1 MRGDRER
8 VWTRSKSLKNAAG
21 GWGSRIIVKILLVED
36 DDSLAEIVAEALTSQ
51 HYLVDRAPEGQ
62 TGWELAEAF
71 TYDLILLDVLL
82 PKLNGLE
89 FCQKRRQQ
97 GDRTPILLMTVQGAS
112 TTKVRGLDAGADDY
126 LVKPFDLGELLARI
140 RALLRRSLD
149 ALPPAFEWG
158 DLRLD
163 PSNCQVTCRGQELKL
178 TAKEYSLLE
187 LFLRNPQRI
196 FNPSALLDHL
206 WSFEDPP
213 SENAVR
219 AQIKSLRQKLKHN
232 GVTDAIETIYGL
244 GYRLKAA
251 ENKADKQTKSS
262 RKRDDTDRTE
272 NPVPQLRIAQI
283 WEKQRSK
290 YRDRLTAIEKAIAA
304 LTAGNLPSEMRQQAL
319 REAHTLA
326 GSLGSFGLARA
337 CALSREIEQLLQPSD
352 VGGFTL
358 SHLSTLAL
366 DLAREIDT
374 ATPTFQTPKAPPS
387 PPPETADRLL
397 IVDDDAGLAQALA
410 AEATARG
417 MEAAIAYDI
426 DRAREILRRGP
437 RDLVLLDLSF
447 PESTEAGFELLAEL
461 NQAPRPVPAIVFT
474 GKESFA
480 DRVKVAR
487 LGGLGFLQKPISPDR
502 VLEAIGQVLH
512 QSQPPVA
519 RVLIV
524 DNHPQIL
531 DELRTLLDPW
541 GIKSILLDDPQQFWT
556 ILEQSHPDLLI
567 VDGQMPEVSGI
578 ELCQV
583 VRNDPQW
590 NELPVLILST
600 RRDAETITQ
609 MFLAGADDYIPKPIV
624 EPELIA
630 RLFNRLDRSQLH
642 RKIAAHQYR
651 NSPPSCQNFNIAPPR
666 TPPRHPLPS
675 PKLEIRETGTYGVA
689 PRQGGWGIG
698 GWGD

>member
-1 MRGDRER
+1 MK
-8 VWTRSKSLKNAAG
+8 V
-21 GWGSRIIVKILLVED
+21 LLVED

-126 LVKPFDLGELLARI
+126 LVKPFDLNELLARI
-140 RALLRRSLD
+140 RALLRRSQD
-149 ALPPAFEWG
+149 SLPPAFEWG
-158 DLRLD
+158 DVRLD
-163 PSNCQVTCRGQELKL
+163 PSNCQVTCRGKELKL

-219 AQIKSLRQKLKHN
+219 AQIKSLRQKLKQN

-244 GYRLKAA
+244 GYRLKAL
-251 ENKADKQTKSS
+251 EHK
-262 RKRDDTDRTE
+262 TDPRTE
-272 NPVPQLRIAQI
+272 QRQKPDNSHRDQNPIPQTRITQI

-290 YRDRLTAIEKAIAA
+290 YRARLTVIEKAIAA
-304 LTAGNLPSEMRQQAL
+304 LTAGNLPSEMRQPAL

-337 CALSREIEQLLQPSD
+337 SALSREIEQLLQQSD
-352 VGGFTL
+352 VTGCTL
-358 SHLSTLAL
+358 SRLSTLAL
-366 DLAREIDT
+366 DLAQEIDT
-374 ATPTFQTPKAPPS
+374 TPTFQTPKTS
-387 PPPETADRLL
+387 PPPPPPPENATRLL
-397 IVDDDAGLAQALA
+397 IVDDDTGLAQALA

-417 MEAAIAYDI
+417 MEAAIAHDI
-426 DRAREILRRGP
+426 DKAREILRHTP

-461 NQAPRPVPAIVFT
+461 NRTPQPIPAIVFT

-502 VLEAIGQVLH
+502 VLAAITQVLH
-512 QSQPPVA
+512 QSQPPIA

-524 DNHPQIL
+524 DDDPKIL
-531 DELRTLLDPW
+531 DELRTLLEPW

-556 ILEQSHPDLLI
+556 ILEQSNPDLLI
-567 VDGQMPEVSGI
+567 VDEQMPEVSGI

-583 VRNDPQW
+583 VRNDPKW

-600 RRDAETITQ
+600 HRDAETITQ
-609 MFLAGADDYIPKPIV
+609 MFLAGADDYIPKPLV

-651 NSPPSCQNFNIAPPR
+651 NSPPSCQNFNIESAGDR
-666 TPPRHPLPS
+666 TLQNPLPS
-675 PKLEIRETGTYGVA
+675 SQLDRREAGTYGIV
-689 PRQGGWGIG
+689 PWQGSWEVRSR
-698 GWGD
+698 GD